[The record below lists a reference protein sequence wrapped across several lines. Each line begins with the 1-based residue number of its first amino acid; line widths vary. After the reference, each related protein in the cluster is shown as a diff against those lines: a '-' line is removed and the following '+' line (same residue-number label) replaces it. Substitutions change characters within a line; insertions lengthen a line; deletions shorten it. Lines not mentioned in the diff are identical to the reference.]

1 MELRGTEGGKRA
13 RLRNLLP
20 RYADR
25 AATMSATLPAA
36 VLAAYG
42 EVVVDGSA
50 GGSADAFAPA
60 VPEDRLGQMEDILI
74 GAKNLVTLA
83 AYVREERPFEDA
95 DIPQETF
102 AVAVAA
108 ADRLL
113 ADADEG
119 EVRKAKGERCR
130 RLLSKAADMD
140 EMRTFASSPACN
152 DI

>member
-13 RLRNLLP
+13 RLRISSSIRGP
-20 RYADR
+20 RGHDVGDSSGGCAR
-25 AATMSATLPAA
+25 GVRRGGGRRLRRLPA
-36 VLAAYG
+36 
-42 EVVVDGSA
+42 
-50 GGSADAFAPA
+50 PI

-83 AYVREERPFEDA
+83 AYVRERDLRGRRHPAGDLA
-95 DIPQETF
+95 G
-102 AVAVAA
+102 AVAA

-130 RLLSKAADMD
+130 LL
-140 EMRTFASSPACN
+140 
-152 DI
+152 

>member
-50 GGSADAFAPA
+50 DSLAPI

-102 AVAVAA
+102 AGAAAA

>member
-50 GGSADAFAPA
+50 DFLAPI

-102 AVAVAA
+102 AGA
-108 ADRLL
+108 
-113 ADADEG
+113 G
-119 EVRKAKGERCR
+119 R
-130 RLLSKAADMD
+130 R
-140 EMRTFASSPACN
+140 RWGPSPRRRRRG
-152 DI
+152 

>member
-50 GGSADAFAPA
+50 DSLAPI

-102 AVAVAA
+102 AGAVAA

-140 EMRTFASSPACN
+140 EMRMFASSPACN

>member
-50 GGSADAFAPA
+50 DSLAPI

-102 AVAVAA
+102 AGAVAA

-113 ADADEG
+113 ADAEEG

>member
-1 MELRGTEGGKRA
+1 
-13 RLRNLLP
+13 
-20 RYADR
+20 
-25 AATMSATLPAA
+25 MSATLPAA
-36 VLAAYG
+36 VLAACG

-50 GGSADAFAPA
+50 DSLAPI

-102 AVAVAA
+102 AGAVAA

-113 ADADEG
+113 ADAER
-119 EVRKAKGERCR
+119 VRFERR
-130 RLLSKAADMD
+130 RVNDADGCCQGGGHGRD
-140 EMRTFASSPACN
+140 ANVRQLTRV
-152 DI
+152 

>member
-50 GGSADAFAPA
+50 DSLAPI

-83 AYVREERPFEDA
+83 AYVREERPFKDA

-102 AVAVAA
+102 AGAVAA

>member
-50 GGSADAFAPA
+50 DSLAPI

-102 AVAVAA
+102 AGAVAA

-140 EMRTFASSPACN
+140 EMRTFASSPTCN

>member
-25 AATMSATLPAA
+25 EATMSATLPAA

-50 GGSADAFAPA
+50 DSLAPI

-102 AVAVAA
+102 AGAVAA

>member
-42 EVVVDGSA
+42 KVVVDGSA
-50 GGSADAFAPA
+50 DSLAPI

-102 AVAVAA
+102 AGAVAA

>member
-50 GGSADAFAPA
+50 DSLAPI

-74 GAKNLVTLA
+74 GATNLVTLA

-102 AVAVAA
+102 AGAVAA